1 MSLIY
6 WENVLA
12 DPSVPFDIT
21 FRIVAQD
28 DHSHG
33 GEGDD
38 VTQGVDGASAAPA
51 NGSVSMISAHKL
63 ILGLTSP
70 VFKSQLYGRWK
81 DSGDQVIEVRDVTFE
96 AFRSMV
102 NYMYGMPLRYSVEF
116 LTLEKAQ
123 ELFDIVYAA
132 KKYLIPQLTGEI
144 VALINKAAITTNTVE
159 VQQMERMAAQYS
171 HLEEASSALLAKC
184 QEERETAIKE
194 ATWVSGKERTR
205 SSLTVTVQE
214 SLMNVVPIA
223 VEVEQNINIDFEVEP
238 NLVLHP
244 VPMNPELFGDL
255 EILEVSNDSVENNVG
270 GDLEDVQEMMFVGDI
285 VQENEAEPAVA
296 MENGQFD
303 DSLVDHTDQINL
315 GS

>member
-28 DHSHG
+28 DHDHG

-38 VTQGVDGASAAPA
+38 VPHGVDGASAGTAG
-51 NGSVSMISAHKL
+51 GSISMISAHKL

-70 VFKSQLYGRWK
+70 VFRSQLYGRWK
-81 DSGDQVIEVRDVTFE
+81 DSGDQVIEVRDVTFD

-159 VQQMERMAAQYS
+159 VQQMERMAEKYS

-184 QEERETAIKE
+184 EEERETAIKE
-194 ATWVSGKERTR
+194 ATWVSGKERAGVSVT
-205 SSLTVTVQE
+205 LQEATVH
-214 SLMNVVPIA
+214 VVPLDVA
-223 VEVEQNINIDFEVEP
+223 VEQNISIDIQAQP
-238 NLVLHP
+238 NLVLQP
-244 VPMNPELFGDL
+244 VPMIPQLFGDL
-255 EILEVSNDSVENNVG
+255 EILEVSDDSLENNVG
-270 GDLEDVQEMMFVGDI
+270 GVVEEVDEMMFVGDI
-285 VQENEAEPAVA
+285 VRDNEAEDAVA

-303 DSLVDHTDQINL
+303 DSLVDHTDHMNL
-315 GS
+315 GT

>member
-28 DHSHG
+28 GHG
-33 GEGDD
+33 DDGDD
-38 VTQGVDGASAAPA
+38 VTHGVDGASAGPA
-51 NGSVSMISAHKL
+51 GSVSMISAHKL

-81 DSGDQVIEVRDVTFE
+81 DSGDEVIEVRDVTFE

-159 VQQMERMAAQYS
+159 VQQMERMAEKYS

-184 QEERETAIKE
+184 EEERETAIKE
-194 ATWVSGKERTR
+194 ATWVSGKERVR

-214 SLMNVVPIA
+214 SLVNVVPVN
-223 VEVEQNINIDFEVEP
+223 VELGQNINIDIEVEP
-238 NLVLHP
+238 NLVLQP
-244 VPMNPELFGDL
+244 VPMIPQLFGDL
-255 EILEVSNDSVENNVG
+255 DILEVSNDIDDNNVG
-270 GDLEDVQEMMFVGDI
+270 GDTEDVQEMMFVGDI
-285 VQENEAEPAVA
+285 VQENEADQAIA